1 MDASQEDKLN
11 AMRGYKAYDLPSAK
25 LNNSVDNS
33 NTGPW
38 TIPMSQKPPKNTP
51 EKYST
56 TN

>member
-25 LNNSVDNS
+25 LNKSVDNS

-38 TIPMSQKPPKNTP
+38 TIPMSQKLPKNTP

-56 TN
+56 MN